1 MPLAVTSVTGPV
13 NVDSLGAILTHEHL
27 HMQFD
32 CALQMP
38 PKGLKYPSEP
48 KETFALHNLGV
59 LRQYPYSS
67 KYNTKLD
74 DADSRAIMLDEVLR
88 YKSAGGGTIV
98 ENTVEGIGRNLGV
111 LKQLSVDSGVTIIA
125 GTGFYVAAAQSHSV
139 LNYKVED
146 MYNIMMKELLESNKD
161 GIKCGIVGEIGSSW
175 PIEEFEKRA
184 IQATAQIQLATKKPI
199 TFHPGRHP
207 EAPFEIMRIFTEEGG
222 NPEDVVMSHLDRTI
236 FDEEQLLEFAK
247 YKTFTQYDLFG
258 TEVSYYQLQ
267 ESIDF
272 ISDAQRIYKLKFLK
286 DNGHLDQITVSHD
299 IHTKHRL
306 ANFGGHGFAH
316 FLQNIVPKMRL
327 RGFTEDEIN
336 AITSKNPKRWL
347 SQGAEK
353 I

>member
-13 NVDSLGAILTHEHL
+13 DVDKLGAILTHEHL

-38 PKGLKYPSEP
+38 PKDLKYPNEP
-48 KETFALHNLGV
+48 KETFALHNLGIV
-59 LRQYPYSS
+59 RQYPYSS

-74 DADSRAIMLDEVLR
+74 DVDTRAIILDEILR
-88 YKSAGGGTIV
+88 YKAAGGGTIV
-98 ENTVEGIGRNLGV
+98 ENTVEGIGKNLSL
-111 LKQLSVDSGVTIIA
+111 LKQLGLESGVTIVA
-125 GTGFYVAAAQSHSV
+125 GTGFYIACAQSHSV
-139 LNYKVED
+139 LCYSVETMHD
-146 MYNIMMKELLESNKD
+146 IMLKELVEGNQD

-175 PIEEFEKRA
+175 PIEDFEKRA
-184 IQATAQIQLATKKPI
+184 IQATAYIQQETKKPV
-199 TFHPGRHP
+199 TFHPGRNS
-207 EAPFEIMRIFTEEGG
+207 EAPFEIMRIFTEAGG
-222 NPEDVVMSHLDRTI
+222 DPKDVVMSHLDRT
-236 FDEEQLLEFAK
+236 FYDEDQLLEFAK
-247 YKTFTQYDLFG
+247 LKTFTQYDLFG
-258 TEVSYYQLQ
+258 TETSHYQLQ

-272 ISDAQRIYKLKFLK
+272 LSDAQRIYKLKLLK

-316 FLQNIVPKMRL
+316 FLQNVVPKMKV
-327 RGFTEDEIN
+327 RGFTEEEIN
-336 AITSKNPKRWL
+336 AITSENPKRWL